1 MRRDQWLPPEGRLLL
16 SVYVCFEKAFANASF
31 LTHSRKVYHGSLS
44 WICEQAEMKLKKRGD
59 TVLVQKAKR
68 LQLFIGSKGSKVI
81 MQLEGIQ
88 VDEQTQEAIEDWH
101 YWVNRGYEL

>member
-1 MRRDQWLPPEGRLLL
+1 MLHTKYETRAGLAPEGKFLL
-16 SVYVCFEKAFANASF
+16 SVCLCFEEAFANASV

-68 LQLFIGSKGSKVI
+68 LDKIS
-81 MQLEGIQ
+81 
-88 VDEQTQEAIEDWH
+88 
-101 YWVNRGYEL
+101 R